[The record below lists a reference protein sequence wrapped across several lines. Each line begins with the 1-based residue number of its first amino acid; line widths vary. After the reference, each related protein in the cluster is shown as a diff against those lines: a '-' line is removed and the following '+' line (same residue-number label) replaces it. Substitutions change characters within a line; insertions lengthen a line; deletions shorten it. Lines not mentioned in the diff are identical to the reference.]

1 MIRFDDFLSDV
12 DFGEASTN
20 EKKLKN
26 VSLPFHLRK
35 K

>member
-20 EKKLKN
+20 EKKAKKRFITF
-26 VSLPFHLRK
+26 PFA
-35 K
+35 

>member
-20 EKKLKN
+20 EKKLTKKRFITF
-26 VSLPFHLRK
+26 PFA
-35 K
+35 

>member
-20 EKKLKN
+20 EKAKKRFITF
-26 VSLPFHLRK
+26 PFA
-35 K
+35 

>member
-26 VSLPFHLRK
+26 VSFFSK
-35 K
+35 WWS